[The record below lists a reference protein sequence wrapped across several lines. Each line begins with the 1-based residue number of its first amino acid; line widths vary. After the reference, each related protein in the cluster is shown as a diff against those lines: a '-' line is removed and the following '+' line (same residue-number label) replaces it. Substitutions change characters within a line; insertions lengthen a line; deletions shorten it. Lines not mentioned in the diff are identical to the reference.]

1 MPQQGMPAVAPGNP
15 NLGGM
20 MPDPNMLLQYEM
32 LRMLQTLQQRRPRN
46 DSDSSDTELSEQSGS
61 KLKAILRLRRRVR
74 KNPIRIVARYRN
86 RSLAKLGVTILGNGT
101 LSSPF
106 THRMTSERLRPAFG
120 KMSGLWR
127 THHGVSEILE
137 LIEHQQ
143 VEQAAATAVQ
153 LLKAIHQAALDQ
165 GSWSLASTLLPWEDP
180 LQREVFGG
188 DEEEMLAAAAWNRS
202 IRDLQAQVSKLTG
215 GQSQTTDFASEETG
229 ARQADK
235 KAKAAAKAKAQAAA
249 AAGRGAGGAG

>member
-1 MPQQGMPAVAPGNP
+1 MLQMPQGNP

-20 MPDPNMLLQYEM
+20 LPDPNMLVQVEM
-32 LRMLQTLQQRRPRN
+32 LRTLQGMNQHRRPR
-46 DSDSSDTELSEQSGS
+46 DESDSSTEHSEQSGS

-74 KNPIRIVARYRN
+74 KNSIRIVARYRK

-106 THRMTSERLRPAFG
+106 THRMTSERLRPAFE

-127 THHGVSEILE
+127 THHGVSEILG
-137 LIEHQQ
+137 LLEHQQ
-143 VEQAAATAVQ
+143 IEQAAATAVQ

-165 GSWSLASTLLPWEDP
+165 WSWSLASTLLPWEDP
-180 LQREVFGG
+180 LQRQVFGG
-188 DEEEMLAAAAWNRS
+188 DEEEMSAAAAWNRS

-215 GQSQTTDFASEETG
+215 SQSQTMDHASEETG

-235 KAKAAAKAKAQAAA
+235 KARAAAKAKALS
-249 AAGRGAGGAG
+249 AAGGKGASGAG

>member
-1 MPQQGMPAVAPGNP
+1 MPPLPPGNP

-20 MPDPNMLLQYEM
+20 IPDPNMLLQYEM
-32 LRMLQTLQQRRPRN
+32 LHMLQTMHQQRRPRD
-46 DSDSSDTELSEQSGS
+46 DSDSSSTELWEQSGS

-74 KNPIRIVARYRN
+74 KNPIRIAARYRN
-86 RSLAKLGVTILGNGT
+86 RSLAKLGVTILSNGT

-106 THRMTSERLRPAFG
+106 THRMTSERLRLAFG
-120 KMSGLWR
+120 KMSGLR
-127 THHGVSEILE
+127 KTRHGVSEILE
-137 LIEHQQ
+137 LLEHQQ

-153 LLKAIHQAALDQ
+153 LLKDIHQAALDQ
-165 GSWSLASTLLPWEDP
+165 ESWFLASTLLPWEDP

-215 GQSQTTDFASEETG
+215 SQSQTTEQASEETG
-229 ARQADK
+229 GRQADK
-235 KAKAAAKAKAQAAA
+235 KARGAAKAKAALAT
-249 AAGRGAGGAG
+249 AGKGAEGAR